1 MRAFWADAEG
11 IFETARGASLSGSPD
26 CDLAILIGPQGEI
39 HMLQAAGWALAGLVA
54 EHGAKT
60 AYRVSEHAGSIR
72 VEGREGTHTCV
83 MESAKPAQIARFL
96 LG

>member
-1 MRAFWADAEG
+1 MNILEAAESAG
-11 IFETARGASLSGSPD
+11 TSSHMT
-26 CDLAILIGPQGEI
+26 ILINPEGAI
-39 HMLQAAGWALAGLVA
+39 HMIADSDWPLDSLTWH
-54 EHGAKT
+54 HGAKT

-96 LG
+96 LGQ